1 MRQLSLLDEVKK
13 AYQEH
18 RSAFIPGATMQAIL
32 LALGARPE
40 DFARLQQVSANL
52 ADDPTL
58 PFRKSRNGRFCFD
71 FDRAQIERLEFQ
83 PFVLSV
89 EEDFIRYDSGKVR
102 HFRGINDDLQLN
114 TAFQALMKFKA
125 YVIDGVSVTPRPR
138 LNQEINKFVCTVFNL
153 RTVTTPQMLGEP
165 ALEGVHSDG
174 VDHTMT
180 TFLGCDNMTDDSA
193 KTFIHDMRETS
204 GIKFDRART
213 EWILGEIQHRHFL
226 DTLLIVDHERK
237 HSLSPV
243 EAQDKRRHST
253 RDMLIFFTRK
263 PVEDGHVSFAYDS
276 FKPHIEIPLSIDMV
290 ARAS

>member
-18 RSAFIPGATMQAIL
+18 RSAFIPGTTMQAIL

-40 DFARLQQVSANL
+40 DFAKLQQVSANL

-125 YVIDGVSVTPRPR
+125 YVIDGVNVTPRPGLIR
-138 LNQEINKFVCTVFNL
+138 RSTSSFAPCSTCAPSPHRRCWANRRWKACTA
-153 RTVTTPQMLGEP
+153 TASTTP
-165 ALEGVHSDG
+165 
-174 VDHTMT
+174 
-180 TFLGCDNMTDDSA
+180 
-193 KTFIHDMRETS
+193 
-204 GIKFDRART
+204 
-213 EWILGEIQHRHFL
+213 
-226 DTLLIVDHERK
+226 
-237 HSLSPV
+237 
-243 EAQDKRRHST
+243 
-253 RDMLIFFTRK
+253 
-263 PVEDGHVSFAYDS
+263 
-276 FKPHIEIPLSIDMV
+276 
-290 ARAS
+290 

>member
-71 FDRAQIERLEFQ
+71 FDRARIERLEFQ

-125 YVIDGVSVTPRPR
+125 T
-138 LNQEINKFVCTVFNL
+138 
-153 RTVTTPQMLGEP
+153 
-165 ALEGVHSDG
+165 
-174 VDHTMT
+174 
-180 TFLGCDNMTDDSA
+180 
-193 KTFIHDMRETS
+193 
-204 GIKFDRART
+204 
-213 EWILGEIQHRHFL
+213 
-226 DTLLIVDHERK
+226 
-237 HSLSPV
+237 
-243 EAQDKRRHST
+243 
-253 RDMLIFFTRK
+253 
-263 PVEDGHVSFAYDS
+263 
-276 FKPHIEIPLSIDMV
+276 
-290 ARAS
+290 

>member
-71 FDRAQIERLEFQ
+71 FDRARIERLEFQ

-125 YVIDGVSVTPRPR
+125 YVIDGVGVTPRPR
-138 LNQEINKFVCTVFNL
+138 LNQKINKFVCTVFNL

-204 GIKFDRART
+204 GIKFDRAGRNGF
-213 EWILGEIQHRHFL
+213 WAKYSIGI
-226 DTLLIVDHERK
+226 
-237 HSLSPV
+237 S
-243 EAQDKRRHST
+243 ST
-253 RDMLIFFTRK
+253 
-263 PVEDGHVSFAYDS
+263 PC
-276 FKPHIEIPLSIDMV
+276 
-290 ARAS
+290 

>member
-40 DFARLQQVSANL
+40 DFAKLQQVSGNL

-125 YVIDGVSVTPRPR
+125 YVIDGVSVTPRAR

-204 GIKFDRART
+204 GIKFDRARP

-237 HSLSPV
+237 HSFSPV